1 MSDLH
6 IAEFYQDVARILTAL
21 YGVFPR
27 PVTLYVEDIS
37 GPDEPDEYG
46 VHSPRHQACF
56 AAMHW
61 LGEEGLI
68 RFEDT
73 IRQEAVDQCVLTGQC
88 FTALLTPPPDLEPNN
103 TLPTSV
109 AQERSTVIYLLAQA
123 VKQKDSGAISAH
135 MQLLLQRMA
144 SRVNS

>member
-56 AAMHW
+56 AALLWM
-61 LGEEGLI
+61 GEEGYL
-68 RFEDT
+68 RFEEA
-73 IRQEAVDQCVLTGQC
+73 IKQEALDQAVLTGRC
-88 FTALLTPPPDLEPNN
+88 FSALSALCEPHELDGSLPPSVASERSTLAYRLREAVYQKDSAALLTVVRPLIEKM
-103 TLPTSV
+103 
-109 AQERSTVIYLLAQA
+109 A
-123 VKQKDSGAISAH
+123 AH
-135 MQLLLQRMA
+135 
-144 SRVNS
+144 